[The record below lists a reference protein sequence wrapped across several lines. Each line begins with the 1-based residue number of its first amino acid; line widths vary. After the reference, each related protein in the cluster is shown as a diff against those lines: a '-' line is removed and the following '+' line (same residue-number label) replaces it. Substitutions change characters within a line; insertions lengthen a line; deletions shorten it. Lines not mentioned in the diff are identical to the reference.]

1 MRLSVTEAAEL
12 YHIAR
17 TTIYRKIKNGEL
29 SSGSDKRI
37 DLSEMI
43 RVFGEP
49 VAKMQQGTLQQDTV
63 NNVALHQEKETL
75 LNERIKALEDALAN
89 AERDK
94 EWLKS
99 QVEQSQQ
106 IIKLLEHKQVKP
118 PTPTAKKGLFSR
130 VVNAIT
136 NQD

>member
-1 MRLSVTEAAEL
+1 MRLSVTEAAKL

-17 TTIYRKIKNGEL
+17 TTIYRKVKSGEL
-29 SSGSDKRI
+29 SSGSDKKI

-49 VAKMQQGTLQQDTV
+49 VAKVKQVTQQDNATSS
-63 NNVALHQEKETL
+63 VAIHQEKETL
-75 LNERIKALEDALAN
+75 LNERIRALEDALAN

-106 IIKLLEHKQVKP
+106 IIKLLEHKQVKQP
-118 PTPTAKKGLFSR
+118 APTKKGLFSR

>member
-1 MRLSVTEAAEL
+1 MRLSVTEAANL

-17 TTIYRKIKNGEL
+17 TTIYRKVKNGEL
-29 SSGSDKRI
+29 SSGSDKKI

-49 VAKMQQGTLQQDTV
+49 VAKTQQSVQQDNATSSV
-63 NNVALHQEKETL
+63 SLHQEKETL
-75 LNERIKALEDALAN
+75 LNERIRALEDALAN

-118 PTPTAKKGLFSR
+118 PAPTAKKGLFSR